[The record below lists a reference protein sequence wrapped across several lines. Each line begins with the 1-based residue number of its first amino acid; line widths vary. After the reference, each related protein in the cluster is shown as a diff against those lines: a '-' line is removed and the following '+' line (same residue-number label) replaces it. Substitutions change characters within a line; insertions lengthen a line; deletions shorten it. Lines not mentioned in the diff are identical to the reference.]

1 MIFPVLVCLLV
12 LSATMAP
19 QAEANPKHYLIQ
31 TADGPGAGGL
41 GGSDSDP
48 SLADLGAPAG
58 KGKGKKKGEDFF

>member
-1 MIFPVLVCLLV
+1 
-12 LSATMAP
+12 MAP